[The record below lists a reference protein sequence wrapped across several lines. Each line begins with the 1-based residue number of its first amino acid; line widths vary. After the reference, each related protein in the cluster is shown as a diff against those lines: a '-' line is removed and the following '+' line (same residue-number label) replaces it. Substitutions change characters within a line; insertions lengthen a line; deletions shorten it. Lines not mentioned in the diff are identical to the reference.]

1 MALRAQ
7 VVDLIRLNVL
17 NNFDEIA
24 AICEVSIVENEILI
38 FRVGI
43 LVKMINAT
51 RIETAG
57 PALDAMHDVALL

>member
-1 MALRAQ
+1 MALCAQ

-24 AICEVSIVENEILI
+24 AVGEVSIVKYEILV